1 MISSVCN
8 MEKWRG
14 TTLYR
19 VTDKGVRV
27 VKRKRTKH
35 IPKGM
40 EVRK

>member
-14 TTLYR
+14 STLYR

-35 IPKGM
+35 IPRGM
-40 EVRK
+40 EVKR